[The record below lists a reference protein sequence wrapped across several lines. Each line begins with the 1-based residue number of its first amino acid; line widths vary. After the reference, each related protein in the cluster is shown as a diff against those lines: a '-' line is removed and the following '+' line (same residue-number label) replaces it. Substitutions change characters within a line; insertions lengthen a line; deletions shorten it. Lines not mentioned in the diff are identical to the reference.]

1 MVPLLARMRI
11 AVLSQSIDLYSTRR
25 LVDAG
30 RRAGHTLSVVDYM
43 QCHIG
48 VAGPAPVSFKGGT
61 YETLDAF
68 IPRIGA
74 SATHFGVSLVRQL
87 ERMGKLT
94 PITSEGIV
102 RSRDKILCLQTLE
115 AAGIPVPATV
125 YNRGPYV
132 APGDLVRAVGG
143 PPVVIKVLEGT
154 QGIGVVLCETQNA
167 AESSIEAFR
176 NLARGVLVQEFV
188 EESAGTDLRCIVV
201 GTRVVAAMRRQA
213 RKGEFRSNLH
223 RGGSAEAVKLTDEEK
238 DIALRAAA
246 AVGLGVAGVD
256 ILQSDRGPLVVE
268 VNSSPGLE
276 GIERA
281 TRLDVAGSII
291 RYVARLKAR

>member
-1 MVPLLARMRI
+1 MVPLHAPMRI
-11 AVLSQSIDLYSTRR
+11 VVLSQSIDLYSTRR

-30 RRAGHTLSVVDYM
+30 RRAGHRISVVDYM

-48 VAGPAPVSFKGGT
+48 VAGPAPVSFQGGT
-61 YETLDAF
+61 YESLDAF

-94 PITSEGIV
+94 PATADAIT
-102 RSRDKILCLQTLE
+102 RSRDKILSLQSLE
-115 AAGIPVPATV
+115 GAGIPVPATV
-125 YNRGPYV
+125 YNRGPMV
-132 APGDLVRAVGG
+132 HPGELVRAVGG

-154 QGIGVVLCETQNA
+154 QGIGVVLCETQSA

-176 NLARGVLVQEFV
+176 NLSRGVLVQEFV
-188 EESAGTDLRCIVV
+188 EESAGSDLRCIVV
-201 GTRVVAAMRRQA
+201 GSRVVAAMRRQA
-213 RKGEFRSNLH
+213 KAGEFRSNLH
-223 RGGSAEAVKLTDEEK
+223 RGGSAEPIKLSREEK
-238 DIALRAAA
+238 DIALKAAE
-246 AVGLGVAGVD
+246 AVGLRVAGVD
-256 ILQSDRGPLVVE
+256 ILQSRRGPLVVE

-291 RYVARLKAR
+291 RYVARMKR

>member
-1 MVPLLARMRI
+1 
-11 AVLSQSIDLYSTRR
+11 
-25 LVDAG
+25 
-30 RRAGHTLSVVDYM
+30 M

-48 VAGPAPVSFKGGT
+48 VAGPAPVSFKGRT

-94 PITSEGIV
+94 PVSSSGILH
-102 RSRDKILCLQTLE
+102 SRDKILCLQKLDE
-115 AAGIPVPATV
+115 AGIPIPATV
-125 YNRGPYV
+125 YNRGPFV
-132 APGDLVRAVGG
+132 SPGDLVRAVGG

-176 NLARGVLVQEFV
+176 NLSSGVLVQEFV
-188 EESAGTDLRCIVV
+188 EEASGSDLRCIVV
-201 GTRVVAAMRRQA
+201 GTRVVAAMRRRA
-213 RKGEFRSNLH
+213 RAGEFRSNLH
-223 RGGSAEAVKLTDEEK
+223 RGGNAEPVKLSQDEK
-238 DIALRAAA
+238 DLALRAAE
-246 AVGLGVAGVD
+246 AVGLRVAGVD
-256 ILQSDRGPLVVE
+256 ILQTDRGPLVVE

-291 RYVARLKAR
+291 RHVARMKR

>member
-30 RRAGHTLSVVDYM
+30 RRAGHKVSVIDYM
-43 QCHIG
+43 QCHVG
-48 VAGPAPVSFKGGT
+48 VAGPAPVSFQGRA
-61 YETLDAF
+61 YDDLDAF

-74 SATHFGVSLVRQL
+74 SATHFGIALVRQL

-94 PITSEGIV
+94 PVSSDGIL
-102 RSRDKILCLQTLE
+102 RSRDKMLSLQILEE
-115 AAGIPVPATV
+115 AGVPVPATV
-125 YNRGPYV
+125 YGRGPLV
-132 APGDLVRAVGG
+132 HAGDLVRAVGG
-143 PPVVIKVLEGT
+143 PPVVVKVIKGT

-176 NLARGVLVQEFV
+176 DLASGVLVQEFI
-188 EESAGTDLRCIVV
+188 EESSGADLRCIVV

-213 RKGEFRSNLH
+213 QAGEFRSNLH
-223 RGGSAEAVKLTDEEK
+223 RGGTADIVKLSAEEKDVAIRAAEAVG
-238 DIALRAAA
+238 LR
-246 AVGLGVAGVD
+246 VAGVD
-256 ILQSDRGPLVVE
+256 ILQSKRGPLVVE
-268 VNSSPGLE
+268 INSSPGLE
-276 GIERA
+276 GIERT

-291 RYVARLKAR
+291 RHVARMKR